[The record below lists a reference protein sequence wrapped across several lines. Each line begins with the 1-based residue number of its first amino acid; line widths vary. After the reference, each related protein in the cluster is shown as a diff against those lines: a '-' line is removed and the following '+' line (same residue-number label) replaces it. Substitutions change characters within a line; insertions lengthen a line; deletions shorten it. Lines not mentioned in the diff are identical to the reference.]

1 MKILQHILSLC
12 FVALVLAA
20 CDDENN
26 DNVGKGESISSFKLV
41 SPANF
46 TSLTLNPGTPQKP
59 VVLEWEAAKT
69 GLGSTPTYRFLLDK
83 LGGDFTAPVLSID
96 ADNEGKD
103 PKVTLT
109 MSALSSVV
117 SSSGTTDFIWAVEAK
132 TVHPKGENKLR
143 TNTFNMRIAVANAGI
158 SDFTYQY
165 PARNEKIR
173 LDTVHTDM
181 KFKFSWN
188 AATSNSAVT
197 YRWIASA
204 SENDF
209 SDPLAVLTSDNSGA
223 SPELTITN
231 GKLME
236 LLDQVEDAPG
246 FFWKVEAIAGNNTYS
261 PQVRFVWFEKF
272 SPLIDYI
279 YLVGD
284 ATPGGWD
291 NNAGVAL
298 FRDPSNGLRFTYVGK
313 LNAGNLK
320 FLKERGKWA
329 PQWGAGSNGALA
341 YRPTE
346 AEPDPPAI
354 SIPAMGYYTVVF
366 NGTDNTYAVT
376 PYDASGKPTYTTIG
390 IIGAATPNGW
400 GDPDT
405 NMTKSAFDPHHWYID
420 GQSLTAD
427 AMKFRA
433 NDGWAVNWGAAAF
446 PYGAGTQ
453 DGPNIP
459 VSEAGNYLIRF
470 CDLTGQYALIKKQ

>member
-1 MKILQHILSLC
+1 MKILQYIFSLC
-12 FVALVLAA
+12 LATLVVIA

-26 DNVGKGESISSFKLV
+26 DNVGKGESIGSFKLV

-46 TSLTLNPGTPQKP
+46 ASLMLNPGTPQKT
-59 VVLEWEAAKT
+59 VTLAWEATAT
-69 GLGSTPTYRFLLDK
+69 GLGGTPTYRFLLDK
-83 LGGDFTAPVLSID
+83 QGGDFKTPLLTLD
-96 ADNEGKD
+96 ADNDGKD
-103 PKVTLT
+103 PKITLT
-109 MSALSSVV
+109 MTALSGAIA
-117 SSSGTTDFIWAVEAK
+117 SSGTTDFIWTVEAK
-132 TVHPKGENKLR
+132 TVHPLGENTKRAVGAFDLK
-143 TNTFNMRIAVANAGI
+143 IVVANAGI
-158 SDFTYQY
+158 SDFTYKY
-165 PARNEKIR
+165 PEANQKIR
-173 LDTVHTDM
+173 LDIVHTDM
-181 KFKFSWN
+181 AFKFSWN
-188 AATSNSAVT
+188 AATGSSAVS
-197 YRWIASA
+197 YKWIAST
-204 SENDF
+204 SESDF
-209 SDPLAVLTSDNSGA
+209 SDPLVVLTSDNNGTA
-223 SPELTITN
+223 PELTITN
-231 GKLME
+231 GKLIE
-236 LLDQVEDAPG
+236 LLDKVEDAPG
-246 FFWKVEAIAGNNTYS
+246 FFWKVEASAGNNTYS

-329 PQWGAGSNGALA
+329 PQWGAGSNGTLA

-346 AEPDPPAI
+346 ADPDPPTI
-354 SIPAMGYYTVVF
+354 SIAATGYYTVVF
-366 NGTDNTYAVT
+366 NGADNTYAVT
-376 PYDASGKPTYTTIG
+376 PYDAAGKPTYTTIG

-405 NMTKSAFDPHHWYID
+405 NMTQSAFDPHHWYID
-420 GQSLTAD
+420 GQNLAAD

-433 NDGWAVNWGAAAF
+433 GDGWAVNWGAATF

-453 DGPNIP
+453 DGANIP

-470 CDLTGQYALIKKQ
+470 CDLTGQYAVIKK